1 MQTDMNRKVPKDSS
15 APKEAG
21 PPHTVGEGGVAEE
34 SCQKLREENEKLK
47 KTSEDLN
54 QQYLRLAADFDN
66 FRKRTARQKEEV
78 KQFAL
83 ENFAVELLEVADN
96 FERALKADDTSLR
109 EGLES
114 IQKEF
119 SGIMEKYGVTPIES
133 VHQEFNP
140 EMHEAV
146 ACIPSDHPE
155 GTVVEEFIRG
165 YCMHDK
171 VIRHA
176 KVAVSKG
183 KE

>member
-1 MQTDMNRKVPKDSS
+1 MNRKVPGENT

-21 PPHTVGEGGVAEE
+21 PPHTGTEGGAADEAYEE
-34 SCQKLREENEKLK
+34 LRTENENLK
-47 KTSEDLN
+47 KASEELN
-54 QQYLRLAADFDN
+54 QRCLRLAADFDN
-66 FRKRTARQKEEV
+66 FRKRTARQTEENR
-78 KQFAL
+78 QFAL
-83 ENFAVELLEVADN
+83 EKFAVELLEVADN
-96 FERALKADDTSLR
+96 FERALKADDASLR

-114 IQKEF
+114 IRKEF
-119 SGIMEKYGVTPIES
+119 TGILEKHGVNPIEC
-133 VHQEFNP
+133 VNRDFNP
-140 EMHEAV
+140 EEHEAV

-183 KE
+183 KQ

>member
-1 MQTDMNRKVPKDSS
+1 MNQKVPE
-15 APKEAG
+15 EAG
-21 PPHTVGEGGVAEE
+21 PSHTGKEGGAAEE
-34 SCQKLREENEKLK
+34 TCEELRNENENLK
-47 KTSEDLN
+47 KASEDLN
-54 QQYLRLAADFDN
+54 QRYLRLAADFDN
-66 FRKRTARQKEEV
+66 FRKRSARQADEV
-78 KQFAL
+78 RQFAL
-83 ENFAVELLEVADN
+83 EKFAVELLEVADN
-96 FERALKADDTSLR
+96 FERALKADDASLR

-119 SGIMEKYGVTPIES
+119 SGILEKHGVRPIEC
-133 VHQEFNP
+133 VNQEFNP
-140 EMHEAV
+140 EEHEAV

-165 YCMHDK
+165 YCMHDT

>member
-1 MQTDMNRKVPKDSS
+1 METDMNRKVSAEKA

-21 PPHTVGEGGVAEE
+21 PPHIGKEGGTADETCE
-34 SCQKLREENEKLK
+34 ALRTEYENLK
-47 KTSEDLN
+47 KASEELN
-54 QQYLRLAADFDN
+54 QRYLRLAADFDN
-66 FRKRTARQKEEV
+66 FRKRTARQKEEER
-78 KQFAL
+78 QFAL
-83 ENFAVELLEVADN
+83 EMFAVELLEVADN